1 MSQTFEITFVEDA
14 VLEKLEEGDDD
25 LIASIMF
32 REDRPTVSLGK
43 AWHVIHV
50 LLTGS
55 RESGS
60 GPLAFIVGGG
70 RHLGT
75 DPNGGWVCAFDAADL
90 AEIRDRLPPAAT
102 LLERFAELDR
112 ETLDGIVWHAR
123 LATQGPEFFL
133 EPYRDLLEALAKAD
147 AEDLGML
154 AGLV

>member
-14 VLEKLEEGDDD
+14 ILEKLDAGDDER
-25 LIASIMF
+25 IASIMF
-32 REDRPTVSLGK
+32 NEDRPTVSLGK

-55 RESGS
+55 HKAGS
-60 GPLAFIVGGG
+60 GPLAFIMGSG
-70 RHLGT
+70 RHLGN

-90 AEIRDRLPPAAT
+90 AEIRAVLPSPAKM
-102 LLERFAELDR
+102 LERFEELDL
-112 ETLDGIVWHAR
+112 EWADTVAWGKR
-123 LATQGPEFFL
+123 LETQGPEFFL